1 MRLTGND
8 YDRIFRVEKLGQSI
22 SPPKYQ
28 FLTDDELRQAELKAE
43 QTAKTLLQMPPVMN
57 ERQTDTTILDSDV
70 ALSGYDSAKVNLF
83 YYKFPPYIYTKYFCT
98 LTKISGINRPNFLCF

>member
-70 ALSGYDSAKVNLF
+70 ALSGYDSAKVNL
-83 YYKFPPYIYTKYFCT
+83 YYSKFPPYRYTKDCT

>member
-70 ALSGYDSAKVNLF
+70 ALSGYDSAKVHLY
-83 YYKFPPYIYTKYFCT
+83 YYKFPGTFFST